1 MSTTTAP
8 ATTSEPTHETRAWMR
23 WIILGVVL
31 AADVLDLI
39 DSSITTVAAPT
50 IARDLHG
57 GHGLIQWLSASYAL
71 ALGVLLV
78 VGARLGDKFGAR
90 RMFLVGV
97 VGFTLASA
105 ACGLSISPEMII
117 VSRLVQGAFGALLI
131 PQGFGILTRTFP
143 REEMGK
149 AFSAFGPVLG
159 ISAVGGPILAGFLI
173 KADLFGLTWRPMFLI
188 NIVIGILTFTGAV
201 LFLPR
206 IKGTASTVID
216 GLGSLLLAGTML
228 GLLYG
233 LIEGSNVGWT
243 LVPYLSMAAGVILFV
258 LFCVRQRVAADPL
271 IEPSLLK
278 NKGFTSGL
286 ILGLVFFAVVAGL
299 LYVISLFLQGALH
312 YTAFST
318 SLQLAPLA
326 VGIIGA
332 SFASFGLIQKLGRIL
347 TFVGLL
353 FTLAGAV
360 WLFALVSADGLAVSA
375 WALVPPLFVI
385 GLGMG
390 SCFGSIYD
398 VAIGDIQPSEAG
410 SASGSLSAVQQLAN
424 SLGAAAV
431 TTVYFKVLI
440 GSGAPSAVLVCLGIV
455 GAVTLI
461 GCGLV
466 WLLPKKPQPE
476 VEG

>member
-1 MSTTTAP
+1 
-8 ATTSEPTHETRAWMR
+8 MR
-23 WIILGVVL
+23 WIILAVVL

-117 VSRLVQGAFGALLI
+117 VSRLIQGAFGALLI
-131 PQGFGILTRTFP
+131 PQGFGILTRVFP

-188 NIVIGILTFTGAV
+188 NIVIGILTFVGAL

-206 IKGTASTVID
+206 IKGSASTVID

-243 LVPYLSMAAGVILFV
+243 VWPYLSIAAGVILFV
-258 LFCVRQRVAADPL
+258 LFCVRQRLAANPL

-278 NKGFTSGL
+278 NRGFTSGL
-286 ILGLVFFAVVAGL
+286 VLGLVFFAVVAGL

-326 VGIIGA
+326 VGIIAA

-347 TFVGLL
+347 TFIGLL

-360 WLFALVSADGLAVSA
+360 WLFALVSADGLGVPA

-385 GLGMG
+385 GIGMG

-431 TTVYFKVLI
+431 TTVYFKVLV
-440 GSGAPSAVLVCLGIV
+440 GSGAPDAVLLCLGIV
-455 GAVTLI
+455 GVVTVI
-461 GCGLV
+461 SCGLV

-476 VEG
+476 VD